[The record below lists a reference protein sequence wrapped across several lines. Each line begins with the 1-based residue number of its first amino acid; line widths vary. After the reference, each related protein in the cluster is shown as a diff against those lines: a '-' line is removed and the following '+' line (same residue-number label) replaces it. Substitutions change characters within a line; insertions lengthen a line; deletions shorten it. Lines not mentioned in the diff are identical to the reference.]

1 MDKCEEERRKG
12 EKEEQKEKIENATTV
27 STMREGK
34 DEKEKRREECV
45 QGKILPG
52 YDASDNYWPRLF
64 LVLLF
69 HPSRTKDQSW
79 KFSIQRGGKMIIGNE
94 IVPRVLSLPAGRVCR
109 RKKKKKKRR
118 RKKKDNHRRV
128 SRINYLDRPRV

>member
-1 MDKCEEERRKG
+1 MC
-12 EKEEQKEKIENATTV
+12 KEKFFRDAN
-27 STMREGK
+27 S
-34 DEKEKRREECV
+34 
-45 QGKILPG
+45 

-94 IVPRVLSLPAGRVCR
+94 IVPRVLSPGGSSLSEEKEKEK
-109 RKKKKKKRR
+109 KKKKKKR
-118 RKKKDNHRRV
+118 
-128 SRINYLDRPRV
+128 